1 MTLIANLVFIEEA
14 VYIYRK
20 IPSSKRSI
28 IIWINAAA
36 PVSYHGKEI
45 KLNVENRDSPESP
58 HKTALSLPFIQLS
71 SLSLQVIATTS
82 CIGMWVPRST
92 MFTDFTSAMSV
103 FCLFLDFAPNP
114 EFLPF
119 KHLLFVVNTVIL

>member
-36 PVSYHGKEI
+36 PVSYHGTDI
-45 KLNVENRDSPESP
+45 KLNVENRVSLKIHVNLLYLCPLYKSP
-58 HKTALSLPFIQLS
+58 PFL
-71 SLSLQVIATTS
+71 
-82 CIGMWVPRST
+82 CR
-92 MFTDFTSAMSV
+92 
-103 FCLFLDFAPNP
+103 
-114 EFLPF
+114 
-119 KHLLFVVNTVIL
+119 